1 MSEKRGR
8 PEGDS
13 TPFITPAIST
23 RHPSRIPQA
32 SATIPRKGILKQT
45 PRAKS
50 TDAFHD
56 RREPPS
62 GPHIRATVSYTL
74 ANDFFQLPTATV
86 APTASPRPTVGFSEK
101 NVVSIIGDTSD
112 EYESDRRASLI
123 SMPRN
128 GTLPQILETTLVE
141 PPARMVE

>member
-1 MSEKRGR
+1 MTSTEKPEMPPIAAAEAPMSEKRGR
-8 PEGDS
+8 PEGDA

-32 SATIPRKGILKQT
+32 SATIPRKGILKRT

-56 RREPPS
+56 RREPPTS
-62 GPHIRATVSYTL
+62 PHIRATVSYTL

-86 APTASPRPTVGFSEK
+86 APTGLAAP
-101 NVVSIIGDTSD
+101 
-112 EYESDRRASLI
+112 DRRLL
-123 SMPRN
+123 REERRFN
-128 GTLPQILETTLVE
+128 
-141 PPARMVE
+141 